1 MLTGEDSAPDLI
13 RGLDQFARN
22 KVPAQGRDS
31 ASGEAFLSESAWQI
45 ICTLQVILIE
55 GEVAGADEI
64 RTSPRGMV
72 SRRGIEPLFT
82 P

>member
-45 ICTLQVILIE
+45 ICALQIISIE
-55 GEVAGADEI
+55 GGGAGTGET
-64 RTSPRGMV
+64 RKGPR
-72 SRRGIEPLFT
+72 
-82 P
+82 